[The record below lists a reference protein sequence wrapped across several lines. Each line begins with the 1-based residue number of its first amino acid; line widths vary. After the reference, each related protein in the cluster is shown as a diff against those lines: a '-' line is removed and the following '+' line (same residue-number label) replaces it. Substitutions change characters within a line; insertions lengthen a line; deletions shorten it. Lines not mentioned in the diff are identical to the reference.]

1 MSVYTC
7 TCIFLA
13 VGYKFVLS
21 QNKYKGEKNS
31 LNGKWEDIT
40 HCWCLVSNCLV
51 VMNIHW
57 IYIDTLKSQDV
68 SQEISLH
75 CYF

>member
-21 QNKYKGEKNS
+21 QYKYKGEKNS
-31 LNGKWEDIT
+31 LNGKWE
-40 HCWCLVSNCLV
+40 
-51 VMNIHW
+51 
-57 IYIDTLKSQDV
+57 DTLKSQDV

-75 CYF
+75 CYFLKTLSA